1 VARGVAEVTGE
12 GRRDAPH
19 YVKPVIPA
27 IHQLLAYRRRCSVV
41 RAEAVA
47 LPDSKAE
54 PMRPKCH
61 VLSAPPSEHCDMR
74 VICRTGG
81 YPSGD
86 PRSAD
91 CVARPVESSTSA

>member
-27 IHQLLAYRRRCSVV
+27 IHQLLAYRRCSVV

-54 PMRPKCH
+54 LMRPRCH
-61 VLSAPPSEHCDMR
+61 VLSAPP
-74 VICRTGG
+74 G
-81 YPSGD
+81 Y
-86 PRSAD
+86 A
-91 CVARPVESSTSA
+91 